1 MTNMHRN
8 ALESIYR
15 QLSNVKPV
23 NLPPLLFIARYILT
37 SSEYRVCKLWNI
49 LPKYIAMGSSTDCSN
64 KRLNDYFSS
73 VSTNWDYSSNRLS
86 CLSCYKRRRKCTKSS
101 GSDYANCVNKQTLN
115 DTRQADQDGSA
126 KETLSLSTISHT
138 PGAGDGGSA
147 SLGDWSTVHQLDGID
162 ASKVNLLCEGSSNNT
177 SSVLGVLNRVEF
189 CDRLES
195 IVLRLER
202 IAQTITPGKS

>member
-1 MTNMHRN
+1 M
-8 ALESIYR
+8 
-15 QLSNVKPV
+15 LSFQAFLTHFYKRCLSTQTSFRSGKK
-23 NLPPLLFIARYILT
+23 NLQPFETYEQEYVSHPLSSYLLF
-37 SSEYRVCKLWNI
+37 
-49 LPKYIAMGSSTDCSN
+49 SN
-64 KRLNDYFSS
+64 S
-73 VSTNWDYSSNRLS
+73 LS

-115 DTRQADQDGSA
+115 DTRQTDQDGSA